1 MWQKL
6 LAFIFPNP
14 SMCVLCETRTDALT
28 VCEDC
33 QAHWRVVAEQEGQ
46 CYRCGHFGTRA
57 RVCDICRDWPRYFL
71 GNTAFLPYD
80 GDVAEAIKRFKYAG
94 EPWRAEGF
102 AALFAERSAPRV
114 DVIVPVP
121 LHKKR
126 LRERGYNQS
135 KLLAQ
140 VLAAVWQ
147 LPMRDDLL
155 ARTVNTRHQVGL
167 SKTERRQNVNGA
179 FAVPERVR
187 ADLAGKRVLLVDDV
201 ITTGSTLLAC
211 AKALHQAGA
220 AQVQSVTLVA
230 SIQ

>member
-1 MWQKL
+1 MLRKL

-14 SMCVLCETRTDALT
+14 SMCVLCESRTETLT
-28 VCEDC
+28 VCDDC
-33 QAHWRVVAEQEGQ
+33 RVHWRTVAANEGQ

-57 RVCDICRDWPRYFL
+57 RVCDTCRDWPQYYL

-80 GDVAEAIKRFKYAG
+80 GDAAEAIKRFKYAG

-102 AALFAERSAPRV
+102 AALFAGRAAPRV
-114 DVIVPVP
+114 DVVVPVP

-135 KLLAQ
+135 LLLARA
-140 VLAAVWQ
+140 LAEVWQ
-147 LPMRDDLL
+147 LSVREDVLV
-155 ARTVNTRHQVGL
+155 RTVNTRHQVRL
-167 SKTERRQNVNGA
+167 SKHERMHNVAGA
-179 FAVPERVR
+179 FAVPERAR
-187 ADLAGKRVLLVDDV
+187 AELAGKRVLLVDDV
-201 ITTGSTLLAC
+201 MTTGSTLLAC
-211 AKALHQAGA
+211 AKALHLAGA